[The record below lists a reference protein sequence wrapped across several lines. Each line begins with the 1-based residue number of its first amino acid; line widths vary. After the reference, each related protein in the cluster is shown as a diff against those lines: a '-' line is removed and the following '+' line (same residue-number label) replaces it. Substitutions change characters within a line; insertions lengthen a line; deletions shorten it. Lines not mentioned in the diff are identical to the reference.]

1 MFKYFSCSRAFE
13 CVGIHEGAWLP
24 GGQVPASPGGGPQP
38 EGRQGGHQYHIISLS
53 CFKTLRDKQGFLP
66 KKLLWI
72 RSNDIIFMFC
82 VMKDFEMFITSLL
95 LLLYCCL
102 TVLVTWWVLSSV
114 VDCVS
119 HTLLA
124 ALAATQPG
132 RQWGLKMQVRG
143 TELGTRII
151 IRVNVSLRH

>member
-1 MFKYFSCSRAFE
+1 
-13 CVGIHEGAWLP
+13 
-24 GGQVPASPGGGPQP
+24 
-38 EGRQGGHQYHIISLS
+38 
-53 CFKTLRDKQGFLP
+53 
-66 KKLLWI
+66 
-72 RSNDIIFMFC
+72 MFC
-82 VMKDFEMFITSLL
+82 VMKDFEMFITSCW
-95 LLLYCCL
+95 LLLYWCL

>member
-1 MFKYFSCSRAFE
+1 MTDFDMF
-13 CVGIHEGAWLP
+13 
-24 GGQVPASPGGGPQP
+24 
-38 EGRQGGHQYHIISLS
+38 
-53 CFKTLRDKQGFLP
+53 T
-66 KKLLWI
+66 
-72 RSNDIIFMFC
+72 
-82 VMKDFEMFITSLL
+82 TSFL

-102 TVLVTWWVLSSV
+102 TILVTWWVLSSV

>member
-1 MFKYFSCSRAFE
+1 MTDFDMF
-13 CVGIHEGAWLP
+13 
-24 GGQVPASPGGGPQP
+24 
-38 EGRQGGHQYHIISLS
+38 
-53 CFKTLRDKQGFLP
+53 T
-66 KKLLWI
+66 
-72 RSNDIIFMFC
+72 
-82 VMKDFEMFITSLL
+82 TSFL

-102 TVLVTWWVLSSV
+102 TILVTWWVLSSV

-132 RQWGLKMQVRG
+132 RQWGLKMQVRR